1 MLFQNPPEKLV
12 VVESYGTDPKDQN
25 KRRNYFI
32 KFSPSVYMDKPV
44 VVVNVTDTTDRDSLI
59 AAEASNEYKTRLL
72 SSVSHE
78 LRTPLNGSIN
88 FIEEALND
96 PSLSREIKDHYVIPA
111 LRSNRLLLSLVND
124 ILDFSQMHEGKLRL
138 VFEAKNVVDTA
149 KECMELLEIQAQKK
163 NIGLRLT
170 NHLTPEAQILFT
182 DHHRLSQVILN
193 LLSNAVKFTFCGEVE
208 LILEETTFHHHQRIT
223 IEANQISKGVKIT
236 CRDTGIGISKENQKK
251 LFQAFEKLDSGANS
265 QINATG
271 AGLGL
276 VISRGIVQK
285 LLPDELSP
293 FGMDSI
299 HVESCEG
306 VGTSFSFEVYNMK
319 GSQKDDLTESENS
332 SQLSEKIDSS
342 GLGARRVEALS
353 RLLPLELH
361 SLLYLQTPRDS
372 TTDEKNILLNSHRAQ
387 AQHSK
392 YSSEKIEC
400 KCPKVLIVD
409 DDMFNI
415 NALELI
421 LSKLKVPT
429 HCAFNGKQA
438 IEKIR
443 LRQNTRCSS
452 VCSQYKV
459 VFLDCNM
466 PVLDGFETARLL
478 RQMIEAGEIDDMKLI
493 ACTAFV
499 RQEDEDKARAAGMDD
514 FCTKPINMVGV
525 KKKLMIAGLFE
536 NSYV

>member
-182 DHHRLSQVILN
+182 DHHRLGQVILN
-193 LLSNAVKFTFCGEVE
+193 LLSNAVKFTFSGEVE
-208 LILEETTFHHHQRIT
+208 LILEETTFHHHQRIA

-285 LLPDELSP
+285 LLPDVLSP

-361 SLLYLQTPRDS
+361 SLIYLQTPRDS
-372 TTDEKNILLNSHRAQ
+372 TTDERNMLLNSHRPNT
-387 AQHSK
+387 QHLR
-392 YSSEKIEC
+392 YSTQKIEC

-421 LSKLKVPT
+421 LSKLKLSS

-438 IEKIR
+438 VEKIR
-443 LRQNTRCSS
+443 LRQNNRCSTA
-452 VCSQYKV
+452 CSQYKV

-478 RQMIEAGEIDDMKLI
+478 RRMIEEGEIDDMKLI

-499 RQEDEDKARAAGMDD
+499 RPEDEDKARAAGMDD
-514 FCTKPINMVGV
+514 FCTKPINIAGV
-525 KKKLMIAGLFE
+525 KKKLMNAGLFE
-536 NSYV
+536 SNYA

>member
-193 LLSNAVKFTFCGEVE
+193 LLSNAVKFTFSGEVE
-208 LILEETTFHHHQRIT
+208 LILEETTFHHHQRIA

-271 AGLGL
+271 SGLGL

-361 SLLYLQTPRDS
+361 SLIYLQTPRDS
-372 TTDEKNILLNSHRAQ
+372 TTDERNMLLNSHRPNT
-387 AQHSK
+387 QHLR
-392 YSSEKIEC
+392 YSTQKIEC

-421 LSKLKVPT
+421 LSKLKLSS

-438 IEKIR
+438 VEKIR
-443 LRQNTRCSS
+443 LRQNNRCSS

-478 RQMIEAGEIDDMKLI
+478 RQMIEAGEIDVMKLI

-499 RQEDEDKARAAGMDD
+499 RPEDEDKARAAGMDD
-514 FCTKPINMVGV
+514 FCTKPINIAGV
-525 KKKLMIAGLFE
+525 KKKLTNAGLFE
-536 NSYV
+536 SNYI